1 MPEAMLRGA
10 RVQYRS
16 YGEDKPGTPVLL
28 AHCSLAHSGLWKPIA
43 EALSVDRPVIAPD
56 MPAHGRSDPP
66 PAGESLQLFAAEMLA
81 MMAESFGRPAH
92 LVGLSLG
99 GAAQS
104 RAAWKRPELAAS
116 LTMIEPVLFHFQL
129 PAIGYINAVNT
140 TAKTT
145 NSPNLTLSATR
156 PDTIV
161 AAVPANADWNK
172 KSTVGTNPAS
182 VTISAVTVGS
192 KNKPPK

>member
-1 MPEAMLRGA
+1 LCPGIACGYPSEYLPILGP
-10 RVQYRS
+10 RS
-16 YGEDKPGTPVLL
+16 
-28 AHCSLAHSGLWKPIA
+28 
-43 EALSVDRPVIAPD
+43 IAPT
-56 MPAHGRSDPP
+56 
-66 PAGESLQLFAAEMLA
+66 
-81 MMAESFGRPAH
+81 RPAH
-92 LVGLSLG
+92 
-99 GAAQS
+99 APTE
-104 RAAWKRPELAAS
+104 R
-116 LTMIEPVLFHFQL
+116 TIEEPAKSTKPNESSQPPFHFQL

-156 PDTIV
+156 PETIV

-172 KSTVGTNPAS
+172 KSTVGTNQAS